1 MTKFSRPRSWVE
13 HRLADA
19 LEIEGSTY
27 TVDLVARRGTG
38 SSGFRMTVV
47 FLPHVAGSRE
57 IEVELGQATTTA
69 EVHARVRELAGAE
82 ERLRTLFGEAAS
94 A

>member
-19 LEIEGSTY
+19 LDIDGAAY

-38 SSGFRMTVV
+38 TAGYRMTVV
-47 FLPHVAGSRE
+47 YIPHAGGRDT
-57 IEVELGQATTTA
+57 EVELGQANTTA
-69 EVHARVRELAGAE
+69 EIHARVRELAGAD
-82 ERLRTLFGEAAS
+82 ERLGAVFREAGAP
-94 A
+94 

>member
-38 SSGFRMTVV
+38 SPGFRMTVV
-47 FLPHVAGSRE
+47 FMAHSGSRE
-57 IEVELGQATTTA
+57 VEVELGQAASTA
-69 EVHARVRELAGAE
+69 EVHSRVRELAGADDE
-82 ERLRTLFGEAAS
+82 LRALFSQAAS

>member
-19 LEIEGSTY
+19 LEIDGATY
-27 TVDLVARRGTG
+27 TVDLVARRATG
-38 SSGFRMTVV
+38 SPGYRMTIV
-47 FLPHVAGSRE
+47 FLPHATGSRE

-69 EVHARVRELAGAE
+69 DVHGRVRALAGAD
-82 ERLRTLFGEAAS
+82 ERLRMFVREAAS
-94 A
+94 